1 MIEEQVLKGVGK
13 VLRASYLA
21 GKVTEKE
28 VLAIYK
34 RNKKEA
40 DGYELFGL
48 SIFDLIQEE
57 KRTHNPLLRAKLNE
71 AIIQYKDKCRNS
83 NLQNELSLAKLEFY
97 RNSALGIGLHP
108 VMNTL
113 RSLAKNGDVKAEIC
127 LLLMEIE
134 FANLSA
140 KKIHNKKHEIYQRK
154 DNLLMTVS
162 DLLYDNGW
170 TCGISANTGKN
181 ASWIIFVYLP
191 DGTQLSWHCNE
202 YRMLYYYDG
211 IVSEWDGFSCSSME
225 KLLAFAHAN
234 FGIGSDLVL
243 YDSPIAA

>member
-1 MIEEQVLKGVGK
+1 MIDEQVLKGVGK
-13 VLRASYLA
+13 MLRASYLA
-21 GKVTEKE
+21 DKVTEKE

-40 DGYELFGL
+40 DGYEIFGL
-48 SIFDLIQEE
+48 TIFDLMQEE

-71 AIIQYKDKCRNS
+71 AILQYKDKCRNS
-83 NLQNELSLAKLEFY
+83 NMQNELSLAKLEFY
-97 RNSALGIGLHP
+97 RNSALDIGIRP
-108 VMNTL
+108 VMNALRTL
-113 RSLAKNGDVKAEIC
+113 VKAGNIKAEIC
-127 LLLMEIE
+127 LLLMEVE

-140 KKIHNKKHEIYQRK
+140 KKIHHKKTEIYQRK

-181 ASWIIFVYLP
+181 ASWIVFVYLP

-202 YRMLYYYDG
+202 YRMLYYYND
-211 IVSEWDGFSCSSME
+211 IECEWDGCPCSSME
-225 KLLAFAHAN
+225 KLLAFAHTN

-243 YDSPIAA
+243 YDTSFAA

>member
-1 MIEEQVLKGVGK
+1 MEEQVLKGIGK

-71 AIIQYKDKCRNS
+71 AILQHKDKCRNS
-83 NLQNELSLAKLEFY
+83 NMQNELSLAKLEFY
-97 RNSALGIGLHP
+97 RNSALGIGLRS
-108 VMNTL
+108 VMNAL

-127 LLLMEIE
+127 LLLMQIE

-140 KKIHNKKHEIYQRK
+140 KKIHNKKHEIYHRK
-154 DNLLMTVS
+154 VNLLMTVS
-162 DLLYDNGW
+162 DLLYENGW

-181 ASWIIFVYLP
+181 ASWIVFVYLP
-191 DGTQLSWHCNE
+191 DGSQLSWHCNE
-202 YRMLYYYDG
+202 YRILYYYND
-211 IVSEWDGFSCSSME
+211 IECEWDGCPCSSME

-234 FGIGSDLVL
+234 FGIGSNLLL
-243 YDSPIAA
+243 YDTPNAA